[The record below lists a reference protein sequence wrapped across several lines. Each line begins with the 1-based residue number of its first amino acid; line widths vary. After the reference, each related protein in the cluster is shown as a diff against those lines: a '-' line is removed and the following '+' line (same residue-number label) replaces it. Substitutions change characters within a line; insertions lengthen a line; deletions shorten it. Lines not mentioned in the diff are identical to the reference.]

1 VKPKP
6 KHLGPEYAAAFKDRS
21 LVEVYHL
28 RPPYS
33 SEVFDILVSLITEEP
48 RVVLD
53 AGCGTGQVA
62 RGLIGRVERID
73 AVDCSEPMI
82 AKGQSLPGGD
92 HPTLHWICGIVEE
105 VPLRPPYVLVTAAS
119 SLHWM
124 DWERALPRF
133 HDMLTP
139 NGYLTIIHNQPETPP
154 PWLEEVKKLT
164 PKYSTNPEYR
174 PVDLVEELETRSL
187 FQKVGEKAAAPT
199 FFRQTLE
206 DYIESFHSTSL
217 YSRDR
222 MGPERA
228 SAFDREVREL
238 MQRYCPEDAFEMR
251 FVGKIIWGKPL
262 RP

>member
-1 VKPKP
+1 MKPKP
-6 KHLGPEYAAAFKDRS
+6 KHLGPEYASAFQDKS

-33 SEVFDILVSLITEEP
+33 LEVLDTLVSLVTEEP

-53 AGCGTGQVA
+53 VGCGTGQVT
-62 RGLIGRVERID
+62 RGLVGRVERID

-82 AKGQSLPGGD
+82 AKGRSLPGGN

-105 VPLRPPYVLVTAAS
+105 VPLRPPYALVTAAS

-139 NGYLTIIHNQPETPP
+139 NGYLAIIHNQPEPPP

-174 PVDLVEELETRSL
+174 PVDLVEELETRGL

-206 DYIESFHSTSL
+206 EYIESFHSTSF

-222 MGPERA
+222 MGSERA
-228 SAFDREVREL
+228 TAFDREVREL
-238 MQRYCPEDAFEMR
+238 VKRYCREEEFEMQ
-251 FVGKIIWGKPL
+251 FVGKII
-262 RP
+262 

>member
-6 KHLGPEYAAAFKDRS
+6 KHLGPEYASAFQDKS

-33 SEVFDILVSLITEEP
+33 LEVLDTLVSLVTEEP

-53 AGCGTGQVA
+53 VGCGTGQVT
-62 RGLIGRVERID
+62 RGLVGRVERID

-82 AKGQSLPGGD
+82 AKGRSLPGGN

-105 VPLRPPYVLVTAAS
+105 VPLRPPYALVTAAS

-139 NGYLTIIHNQPETPP
+139 NGYLAIIHNQPEPPP

-174 PVDLVEELETRSL
+174 PVDLVEELETRGL

-206 DYIESFHSTSL
+206 EYIESFHSTSF

-222 MGPERA
+222 MGSERA
-228 SAFDREVREL
+228 TAFDREVREL
-238 MQRYCPEDAFEMR
+238 VKRYCREEEFEMQ
-251 FVGKIIWGKPL
+251 FVGKII
-262 RP
+262 

>member
-1 VKPKP
+1 MKPKP

-21 LVEVYHL
+21 LVDVYHL

-33 SEVFDILVSLITEEP
+33 PEVLDILVSLVTEKP

-82 AKGQSLPGGD
+82 AKGRSLPGGD
-92 HPTLHWICGIVEE
+92 HPALHWICGNVEE
-105 VPLRPPYVLVTAAS
+105 VPLHPPYALVTAAS

-139 NGYLTIIHNQPETPP
+139 NGYLAIIQNQPEPSP
-154 PWLEEVKKLT
+154 PWQEEIKKLT
-164 PKYSTNPEYR
+164 PKYSTNPDYQR
-174 PVDLVEELETRSL
+174 IDLIVELETRGL
-187 FQKVGEKAAAPT
+187 FQKLGEKEAPPLV
-199 FFRQTLE
+199 FRQPLE
-206 DYIESFHSTSL
+206 AYIESFHSTSL

-222 MGPERA
+222 MGSERA

-238 MQRYCPEDAFEMR
+238 VQRYCREEVFDMR
-251 FVGKIIWGKPL
+251 FLGKVVWGRPL